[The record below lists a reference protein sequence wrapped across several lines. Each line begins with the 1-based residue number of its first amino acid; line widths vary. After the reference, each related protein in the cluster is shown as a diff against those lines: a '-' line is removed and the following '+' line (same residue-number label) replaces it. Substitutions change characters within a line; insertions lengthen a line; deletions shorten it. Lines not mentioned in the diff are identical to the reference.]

1 MVIHHP
7 MTLCED
13 TTKRIAIRLTLRRS
27 GTNSLVTLVAYDY
40 DKVLS
45 NHMMAINTVCSV
57 SVTAWLALHT

>member
-13 TTKRIAIRLTLRRS
+13 TTKRIAIRLTLRRL
-27 GTNSLVTLVAYDY
+27 GINSLVTLVAYDY

-45 NHMMAINTVCSV
+45 SHTMAINIVCSV
-57 SVTAWLALHT
+57 SVTAWLALHI